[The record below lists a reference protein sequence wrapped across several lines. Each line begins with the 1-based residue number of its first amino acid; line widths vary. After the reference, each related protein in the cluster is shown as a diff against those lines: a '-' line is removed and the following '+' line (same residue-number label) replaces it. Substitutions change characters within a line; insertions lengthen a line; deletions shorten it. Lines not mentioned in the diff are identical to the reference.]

1 MLLIFPKQ
9 IINIVFPLFFH
20 ADLILFG
27 KLFRRPHAL
36 LQRQFAVLQNPE
48 QNISRVF
55 QLGEHH
61 EVKLFKIILL
71 VGLLLQKTHRLFA
84 GQDNPCSFRAGK
96 GQGKLPQSLIF
107 FRMSRIHAAS
117 VTECIRTKRFVKIA
131 QIFLI

>member
-1 MLLIFPKQ
+1 MLFILPKQ
-9 IINIVFPLFFH
+9 VIDIILPLLLH
-20 ADLILFG
+20 TDLILFCE
-27 KLFRRPHAL
+27 LLCRRHAL

-71 VGLLLQKTHRLFA
+71 VGLLLQKAHRLFA

-96 GQGKLPQSLIF
+96 GQG
-107 FRMSRIHAAS
+107 
-117 VTECIRTKRFVKIA
+117 
-131 QIFLI
+131 

>member
-1 MLLIFPKQ
+1 MLFILPKQ
-9 IINIVFPLFFH
+9 VIDIILPLLLH
-20 ADLILFG
+20 TDLILFCE
-27 KLFRRPHAL
+27 LLCRRHAL

-96 GQGKLPQSLIF
+96 GQG
-107 FRMSRIHAAS
+107 
-117 VTECIRTKRFVKIA
+117 
-131 QIFLI
+131 